1 MQRLLNAARDC
12 ASEIKKHRSALIVS
26 HIDADGLASA
36 AIIIRAL
43 ERIGIDFSHKIVK
56 KLDDKTLEGIA
67 DQNPELVIFTDL
79 GSGVQ
84 TKIAMHK
91 LPAIVIDHHQ
101 PTGEGIVHH
110 LNPHIYG
117 YSGSIELSGA
127 GASYLVARNICSCND
142 LIPLAIVGAVGD
154 LQDNRENKL
163 IGINRYIL
171 EEGSKLGIVAFE
183 RDLKLFGRQ
192 TRPLH
197 KLLEYS
203 SDPFIP
209 SLSGNEEACL
219 AFLLRLG
226 INLKNEEW
234 RRWIDLSK
242 QEKQLIVSKLLQH
255 CLENGISPRNIQRL
269 IGEVYTFL
277 KEPVGTEVRDASEFA
292 TLLNATARYDFTE
305 VGLAVCLGDRGLAF
319 AYARN
324 LLHQHRK
331 NLVEGLKFVREKG
344 IVTLE
349 NLQYFHAGSSIRET
363 IVGIIAGMSIIG
375 GVSTNSTRSLPI
387 IAFAQAE
394 DGVKVSARGS
404 QELVQRGLNLATA
417 LSEAASIVGGVGG
430 GHDIAAGATIP
441 FNSEEEFL
449 RILDEKIGEQLG
461 TGKGVKKGC

>member
-1 MQRLLNAARDC
+1 MQRLLKAAKDC
-12 ASEIKKHRSALIVS
+12 ALEIKRYSSALIVS

-36 AIIIRAL
+36 AIICRAL
-43 ERIGIDFSHKIVK
+43 ERAGIDFSHKIVK
-56 KLDDKTLEGIA
+56 KLDDKTLREIA

-79 GSGVQ
+79 GSGVSA
-84 TKIAMHK
+84 KISEFK
-91 LPAIVIDHHQ
+91 LQAIVIDHHQ
-101 PTGEGIVHH
+101 PAGRGIEHH
-110 LNPHIYG
+110 LNPHLFG
-117 YSGSIELSGA
+117 FNGSIELSGA
-127 GASYLVARNICSCND
+127 GASYLVAKNISSSDD

-154 LQDNRENKL
+154 LQDNKENKL
-163 IGINRYIL
+163 IGINRRIL

-203 SDPFIP
+203 SDPYIP
-209 SLSGNEEACL
+209 SLSGNEETCL
-219 AFLLRLG
+219 AFLLRIG
-226 INLKNEEW
+226 ITLKNEEW

-242 QEKQLIVSKLLQH
+242 QEKQLIVSKLLQL
-255 CLENGISPRNIQRL
+255 CLENGISPRNVQRL

-277 KEPVGTEVRDASEFA
+277 KEPAGTEVRDASEFA
-292 TLLNATARYDFTE
+292 TLLNATARYDFAE

-331 NLVEGLKFVREKG
+331 NLAEGLKFVKEKG
-344 IVTLE
+344 IVTLK
-349 NLQYFHAGSSIRET
+349 NLQYFHGGSSIRET
-363 IVGIIAGMSIIG
+363 IVGIVAGM
-375 GVSTNSTRSLPI
+375 STNSTRSLPI

-404 QELVQRGLNLATA
+404 QNLVQRGLNLAAA
-417 LSEAASIVGGVGG
+417 LSEAASCVGGVGG

-449 RILDEKIGEQLG
+449 RILDKKIGEQLG
-461 TGKGVKKGC
+461 TVEKTC

>member
-1 MQRLLNAARDC
+1 MQRLLNAAKDC
-12 ASEIKKHRSALIVS
+12 ALEIKKYSSALIVS

-36 AIIIRAL
+36 AIICRAL
-43 ERIGIDFSHKIVK
+43 ERAGIDFSHKIVK
-56 KLDDKTLEGIA
+56 KLDDKTLREIA

-84 TKIAMHK
+84 AKIAELK
-91 LPAIVIDHHQ
+91 LRAIVIDHHQ
-101 PTGEGIVHH
+101 PAGREIEHH
-110 LNPHIYG
+110 LNPHLFG
-117 YSGSIELSGA
+117 YNGSIELSGA
-127 GASYLVARNICSCND
+127 GASYLVAKNISNTDD

-154 LQDNRENKL
+154 LQDNKENKL

-171 EEGSKLGIVAFE
+171 EEGNKLGIVAFE

-209 SLSGNEEACL
+209 SLSGNEKTCL
-219 AFLLRLG
+219 AFLLNMG
-226 INLKNEEW
+226 ITLKNEEW

-242 QEKQLIVSKLLQH
+242 QEKQLIVSKLLQL
-255 CLENGISPRNIQRL
+255 CLENGIPPRNVQRL

-292 TLLNATARYDFTE
+292 TLLNATARYDFAE

-319 AYARN
+319 GYARN

-331 NLVEGLKFVREKG
+331 NLVEGLKLVKEKG

-349 NLQYFHAGSSIRET
+349 NLQYFHAGNSIRET
-363 IVGIIAGMSIIG
+363 IVGIVAGM
-375 GVSTNSTRSLPI
+375 STNSTRSLPI

-404 QELVQRGLNLATA
+404 QNLVQRGLNLAIA
-417 LSEAASIVGGVGG
+417 LSEAASCVGGVGG

-449 RILDEKIGEQLG
+449 KILDKKIGEQLG
-461 TGKGVKKGC
+461 NVEKAC

>member
-1 MQRLLNAARDC
+1 MQKLIDISRNC
-12 ASEIKKHRSALIVS
+12 ALEIKKYSSALIVS
-26 HIDADGLASA
+26 HIDADGLASC
-36 AIIIRAL
+36 AIMCRAL
-43 ERIGIDFSHKIVK
+43 ELAGINFSHKIVK
-56 KLDDKTLEGIA
+56 KLDDKTLKEIA
-67 DQNPELVIFTDL
+67 DLNPELVIFTDL

-84 TKIAMHK
+84 AKIAELK
-91 LPAIVIDHHQ
+91 LQAIVIDHHQ
-101 PTGEGIVHH
+101 PAGTGVKHH
-110 LNPHIYG
+110 LNPHLFG
-117 YSGSIELSGA
+117 YNGSIDLSGA
-127 GASYLVARNICSCND
+127 GASYLVARNICSSDD

-154 LQDNRENKL
+154 LQDRRENKL
-163 IGINRYIL
+163 TGVNRWIL
-171 EEGSKLGIVAFE
+171 EEGRKLGVVAFE
-183 RDLKLFGRQ
+183 KDLKLFGRQ

-203 SDPFIP
+203 SNFPIP

-219 AFLLRLG
+219 AFLLNLG
-226 INLKNEEW
+226 IELKNEEW

-242 QEKQLIVSKLLQH
+242 QEKQLIVSKILQL

-277 KEPVGTEVRDASEFA
+277 KEPAGTEVRDASEFA
-292 TLLNATARYDFTE
+292 TLLNATARYDFAE

-324 LLHQHRK
+324 LLHQHRR

-349 NLQYFHAGSSIRET
+349 NLQYFHAGSNIRET
-363 IVGIIAGMSIIG
+363 IVGIIAGMS
-375 GVSTNSTRSLPI
+375 TNSSAIATRSLPI

-394 DGVKVSARGS
+394 DGVKVSARGN
-404 QELVQRGLNLATA
+404 QDLVQRGLNLAIA
-417 LSEAASIVGGVGG
+417 LSEAASCVGGVGG

-449 RILDEKIGEQLG
+449 RILDKKIGEQL
-461 TGKGVKKGC
+461 KNERLKASS